1 MKTIHVEKNPDVE
14 QAVPTEWR
22 ATLKTIADAFV
33 EGRKPM
39 GPGIGDV
46 DTQTLEIS
54 QKSITDYPDSFGELS
69 AESWKTSVYLW
80 MDGYWQVLVDL
91 SNSDGE
97 TSDLV
102 LHVQVFPEGGGY
114 LFQPGLVY
122 VP

>member
-1 MKTIHVEKNPDVE
+1 M
-14 QAVPTEWR
+14 
-22 ATLKTIADAFV
+22 
-33 EGRKPM
+33 
-39 GPGIGDV
+39 
-46 DTQTLEIS
+46 
-54 QKSITDYPDSFGELS
+54 
-69 AESWKTSVYLW
+69 YLW

-102 LHVQVFPEGGGY
+102 LHVQVFPDGKGY